1 MRITQNKGPRLKINI
16 PTSLQALHIKG
27 STQNYLSKRL
37 ENDLLW
43 KMIYYTLIK
52 FVSVCNKVLYR
63 PTGTYFSYKK
73 YLTFKDQWS
82 FIDNITPTGTENL

>member
-1 MRITQNKGPRLKINI
+1 
-16 PTSLQALHIKG
+16 
-27 STQNYLSKRL
+27 
-37 ENDLLW
+37 
-43 KMIYYTLIK
+43 MIYYTLIK

-63 PTGTYFSYKK
+63 PTGAYFSYKK